1 MCHDFFSLL
10 LMLSGDV
17 ETNPGP
23 TLEDLM
29 QQLTAIASDVRE
41 IKEGKTAT
49 DALIAETNARL
60 ATIEHRVDG
69 LSNMAVSVAAFETKI
84 VSLEKNVNFLLG
96 KVDDLENR
104 SRRNNL
110 LVYGIKET
118 ADESNEGLENC
129 VKREI
134 FEDILGVH
142 ASGIEKIH
150 RLGRKVANKTRPVI
164 LRFLDERDKSAV
176 LSSCRR
182 LKGSRF
188 SISEDFS
195 PRVQQIRKKLW
206 DSAKELKKNGDKVV
220 LSFDK
225 IKINGQVFIWDDTA
239 NTRVP
244 LYPATHQ
251 NPV

>member
-1 MCHDFFSLL
+1 MCHDLFGLL
-10 LMLSGDV
+10 LLLSGDV

-23 TLEDLM
+23 TLDELM
-29 QQLTAIASDVRE
+29 QQLMAITSVVME
-41 IKEGKTAT
+41 IKDGKAAT

-60 ATIEHRVDG
+60 ATIEHRVDA
-69 LSNMAVSVAAFETKI
+69 LSNMAASVAAFETKI

-110 LVYGIKET
+110 LVYGIKEIP
-118 ADESNEGLENC
+118 DESTEGLENY

-134 FEDILGVH
+134 FEGILGVH
-142 ASGIEKIH
+142 PSAIERIH
-150 RLGRKVANKTRPVI
+150 RLGHWAANKTRPVI
-164 LRFLDERDKSAV
+164 LRFLDERDKCAV

-182 LKGSRF
+182 LKGSRI

-206 DSAKELKKNGDKVV
+206 DSARESKRKGDKVV
-220 LSFDK
+220 LTFDK
-225 IKINGQVFIWDDTA
+225 IKINGQIFIWDDTA
-239 NTRVP
+239 NARVP
-244 LYPATHQ
+244 LYTSTHQ
-251 NPV
+251 NPA